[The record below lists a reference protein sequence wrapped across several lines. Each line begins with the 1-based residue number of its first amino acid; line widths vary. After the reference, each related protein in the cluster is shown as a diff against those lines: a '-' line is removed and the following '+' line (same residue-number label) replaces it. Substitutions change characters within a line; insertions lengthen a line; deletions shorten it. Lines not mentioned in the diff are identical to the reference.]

1 MNDFLIHT
9 YFLTMI
15 TISLFYN
22 YEKVYI
28 FMNIWMIG
36 KDSVKHHYLKKNFFY
51 SHLNTED
58 ITDADYPHTK
68 KVSKDFEI
76 KNLGEYHHLYV
87 QSDTLLLANVF
98 DNFRNMCHKIY
109 DFDPAKFLSA
119 HGLA

>member
-1 MNDFLIHT
+1 
-9 YFLTMI
+9 MI

-28 FMNIWMIG
+28 FMNIWIIG
-36 KDSVKHHYLKKNFFY
+36 KDSVKHHDLKIFFFY

-58 ITDADYPHTK
+58 ITDADYLHAK
-68 KVSKDFEI
+68 RVSKDFEI

-87 QSDTLLLANVF
+87 QSDRLLLANVF

>member
-1 MNDFLIHT
+1 MKRC
-9 YFLTMI
+9 
-15 TISLFYN
+15 ISLWIYG
-22 YEKVYI
+22 
-28 FMNIWMIG
+28 WLG
-36 KDSVKHHYLKKNFFY
+36 KIQWSIITLKKIFFY

-58 ITDADYPHTK
+58 ITDADYPHAK

-76 KNLGEYHHLYV
+76 KNLGEYYHLYV

-98 DNFRNMCHKIY
+98 DNFRNMCHKMY